1 MQNLDCVFGRLRS
14 HAVLEPVIIATNRQ
28 LSAMH
33 PLHQAL
39 APHFKSTLEIN
50 AASRKALVN
59 GGGII
64 EMTFTPHTYSMQLS
78 STAYKDG
85 WRFDE
90 QALPV
95 DLIKRCAHTKPCP
108 CLSSSPKS

>member
-1 MQNLDCVFGRLRS
+1 MRS

-95 DLIKRCAHTKPCP
+95 DLIKRCGHTKPCP